1 MSLWHYDCQ
10 VTVPIKLFVLHGARK
25 MRHDSVNADVT
36 PKNVVSTAYL
46 QKMDELHQ
54 LNYSKH

>member
-1 MSLWHYDCQ
+1 MSF
-10 VTVPIKLFVLHGARK
+10 PIKLFVLHGARK